1 MQTDTKTVQTK
12 ITYATMT
19 ADRMEDLHREL
30 DTAIERVKST
40 FGRSCPLMIG
50 GREVRAS
57 SEFDDRSPID
67 TRILLGRFQSA
78 GREQVRDAIA
88 AAKAAFPAWSARP
101 WRDRVALLKKVADT
115 IRDHRFELSALM
127 GYEAGK
133 NRLECVGDVEE
144 SADLIEYYC
153 NEGEKHDGFTTKLG
167 TLGPGEENYSVLRP
181 YGVWAVISPFNF
193 PLALAAGPSGG
204 ALVAGNTVVFK
215 PASVT
220 PLLGYKLYEMMMEA
234 GVPAGVFNFVTGG
247 GSTAGQE
254 LIDNPDVDGIVFT
267 GSKDVGMH
275 LIRDNA
281 SRAVP
286 RPLIIEMGGKNPALV
301 MASADLDKASN
312 GVMRSAFG
320 AQGQKCSACS
330 RVYVARSVRD
340 EFVRL
345 LVEKTKKI
353 KIGNPLDRDV
363 YLGPVIN
370 EDAVKTYE
378 RAVAQAKA
386 DGGKILTGGRRITD
400 GELAHGYFVEPTI
413 IDGLP
418 TSHPL
423 FSEELFVPI
432 MVVGDVMTLDEAI
445 ELANRTEYGLTAG
458 IFSEDDREIQQFF
471 DRIQAGVTYAN
482 RRAGATTGAW
492 PGINS
497 FGGWK
502 ASGSTGRGA
511 GVPWHE
517 LLAPLPAD
525 AVPRRQPVAAPEVLA
540 RPEAAA
546 IADWQQLVVEL
557 SAGSAGLRILLVVL
571 DGSGRPISASDAV
584 LRTETVSDMG
594 NDAAGGGWG

>member
-1 MQTDTKTVQTK
+1 MATTETKAAK

-30 DTAIERVKST
+30 DGAIDRVKGR
-40 FGRSCPLMIG
+40 FGKSYPMMIG

-67 TRILLGRFQSA
+67 TRILLGRFQS
-78 GREQVRDAIA
+78 GSREQAREAVA
-88 AAKAAFPAWSARP
+88 AAKTAFPAWSAKP
-101 WRDRVALLKKVADT
+101 WRERVALVRKIADG
-115 IRDHRFELSALM
+115 IRARRWELAALM

-153 NEGEKHDGFTTKLG
+153 HQIEQHDGFQVKLG
-167 TLGPGEENYSVLRP
+167 ALGPGEENASVLRP

-234 GVPAGVFNFVTGG
+234 GLPAGVFNFVTGG

-254 LIDNPDVDGIVFT
+254 LIDNTDVDGIVFT
-267 GSKDVGMH
+267 GSKEVGMK
-275 LIRDNA
+275 LIRDN
-281 SRAVP
+281 STRAVP

-301 MASADLDKASN
+301 MRSADLDKATD
-312 GVMRSAFG
+312 GVWRSAFG

-330 RVYVARSVRD
+330 RVYVSKPIRD

-345 LVEKTKKI
+345 LVEKTKKM
-353 KIGNPLDRDV
+353 KIGNPLNRDV

-370 EDAVKTYE
+370 EDAVQTYE
-378 RAVAQAKA
+378 RAIAQAKA
-386 DGGKILTGGRRITD
+386 DGGKILTGGRRLTEGD
-400 GELAHGYFVEPTI
+400 FAHGYFVEPTI

-423 FSEELFVPI
+423 FSDELFVPI
-432 MVVGDVMTLDEAI
+432 TVVGDVTTLDEAI
-445 ELANRTEYGLTAG
+445 DLANSTEYGLTAG
-458 IFSEDDREIQQFF
+458 IFSEDDREIEQFF
-471 DRIQAGVTYAN
+471 SRIQAGVTYVN

-502 ASGSTGRGA
+502 ASGSTGRGT
-511 GVPWHE
+511 GGPYYV
-517 LLAPLPAD
+517 
-525 AVPRRQPVAAPEVLA
+525 
-540 RPEAAA
+540 
-546 IADWQQLVVEL
+546 QQFMREQSRV
-557 SAGSAGLRILLVVL
+557 RI
-571 DGSGRPISASDAV
+571 R
-584 LRTETVSDMG
+584 
-594 NDAAGGGWG
+594 

>member
-1 MQTDTKTVQTK
+1 MATDTRQSQTK

-30 DTAIERVKST
+30 DAAIASVKAS
-40 FGRSCPLMIG
+40 FGKSYPMMIG
-50 GREVRAS
+50 GREVRS
-57 SEFDDRSPID
+57 VSEFDDRSPID
-67 TRILLGRFQSA
+67 TRILLGRFQNGS
-78 GREQVRDAIA
+78 REQVREAIA
-88 AAKAAFPAWSARP
+88 AARAAFPAWSARP
-101 WRDRVALLKKVADT
+101 WRDRVTALKNVADG
-115 IRDHRFELSALM
+115 IRERRFELAALM

-153 NEGEKHDGFTTKLG
+153 DQVLQHAGFAVTLG
-167 TLGPGEENYSVLRP
+167 TLGPGEENSSVLRP

-193 PLALAAGPSGG
+193 PLALAAGPSGA

-215 PASVT
+215 PASAT
-220 PLLGYKLYEMMMEA
+220 PLLGFKLYEIMMTA
-234 GVPAGVFNFVTGG
+234 GVPAGAFNFVTGG

-254 LIDNPDVDGIVFT
+254 LIDNVDIDGIVFT

-281 SRAVP
+281 TRPSP

-301 MASADLDKASN
+301 MQSADLEKASD

-330 RVYVARSVRD
+330 RVYVNKQIRD

-345 LVEKTKKI
+345 LVEKTKRI

-378 RAVAQAKA
+378 RAVAQAKK
-386 DGGKILTGGRRITD
+386 DGGKILIGGRRLTE
-400 GELAHGYFVEPTI
+400 GEFTHGYFVEPTI

-432 MVVGDVMTLDEAI
+432 TVVGNVMTLDEAI
-445 ELANRTEYGLTAG
+445 DLANKTEYGLTAG
-458 IFSEDDREIQQFF
+458 IFSEDDREIEQFF
-471 DRIQAGVTYAN
+471 NRIQAGVTYAN
-482 RRAGATTGAW
+482 RRSGATTGAW

-502 ASGSTGRGA
+502 ASGSTGRGT
-511 GVPWHE
+511 GGPYYV
-517 LLAPLPAD
+517 
-525 AVPRRQPVAAPEVLA
+525 
-540 RPEAAA
+540 
-546 IADWQQLVVEL
+546 QQFMREQSRV
-557 SAGSAGLRILLVVL
+557 RI
-571 DGSGRPISASDAV
+571 R
-584 LRTETVSDMG
+584 
-594 NDAAGGGWG
+594 

>member
-1 MQTDTKTVQTK
+1 
-12 ITYATMT
+12 MT

-30 DTAIERVKST
+30 DTAIERAKST
-40 FGRSCPLMIG
+40 FGKSYPLIIG
-50 GREVRAS
+50 GKAIQAS
-57 SEFDDRSPID
+57 SEFEDRSPID
-67 TRILLGRFQSA
+67 TRILIGKFQSG
-78 GREQVRDAIA
+78 GRDHVRDAVA
-88 AAKAAFPAWSARP
+88 AAKAAYPAWSARP
-101 WRDRVALLKKVADT
+101 WRDRVALLKKVADQ
-115 IRDHRFELSALM
+115 IREHRWELSALM

-153 NEGEKHDGFTTKLG
+153 IQMEQHEGFATKLG
-167 TLGPGEENYSVLRP
+167 SLGPGEENASVLRP
-181 YGVWAVISPFNF
+181 YGAWAVISPFNF

-220 PLLGYKLYEMMMEA
+220 PLLGYKLYEMMKAA
-234 GVPAGVFNFVTGG
+234 GMPDGVFNFITGG

-254 LIDNPDVDGIVFT
+254 LIDNQDISGIVFT
-267 GSKDVGMH
+267 GSKEVGMK

-281 SRAVP
+281 TRPIP
-286 RPLIIEMGGKNPALV
+286 RPLIIEMGGKNPALI
-301 MASADLDKASN
+301 MRTADLEKATD

-330 RVYVARSVRD
+330 RVYVAKEIRD

-353 KIGNPLDRDV
+353 KVGNPLHRDV

-378 RAVAQAKA
+378 RAIAQAKA
-386 DGGKILTGGRRITD
+386 DGGKILTGGRRLTE

-432 MVVGDVMTLDEAI
+432 TVVGDVMTLDEAI
-445 ELANRTEYGLTAG
+445 DLANSTEYGLTAG
-458 IFSEDDREIQQFF
+458 IFSEDDREIEKFF

-502 ASGSTGRGA
+502 ASGSTGRGT
-511 GVPWHE
+511 GGPYYV
-517 LLAPLPAD
+517 
-525 AVPRRQPVAAPEVLA
+525 
-540 RPEAAA
+540 
-546 IADWQQLVVEL
+546 QQFMREQSRV
-557 SAGSAGLRILLVVL
+557 RI
-571 DGSGRPISASDAV
+571 R
-584 LRTETVSDMG
+584 
-594 NDAAGGGWG
+594 